1 MSRISKYTTNKVL
14 HLLSITAAALLFPA
28 LSLAQTKTLNFYI
41 DKKIQT
47 LTLDQK
53 IGQLFIVGF
62 TGQELSPELTHFIRR
77 YKPGSFILFKRNIS
91 SIPQITKLNNDL
103 YRLSFSATN
112 LPPLLAVDQEGGS
125 VSRLPIYPPPPNA
138 LAMGQTQSPL
148 LVEEMGYQTAL
159 FLREVGF
166 NMNLA
171 PVLDVVDLFSAGF
184 IGVRSFGSEA
194 HLVSEM
200 GAAYSKGLL
209 RAKVLPTAKH
219 FPGTGSVTADPHK
232 TIVTSSAS
240 EEVLYSRDI
249 FPFEKYTRI
258 NQPTAVML
266 SHLVYPAID
275 SSGEPASFSSHIID
289 GILRKKMNYQGLVV
303 TDDLQMQG
311 SRLLLKPEEAAL
323 KSLKSGSDVIMLTW
337 SFADQEKTFSRVKK
351 AVLSGEMSEEKLNEK
366 LRRILV
372 AKAMT
377 HSYRKD
383 SSDNTIVRDRK
394 LSSTQYFDLEEKV
407 LQSNLRGSLLPT
419 ALPGRSQ
426 KNTRMVAS
434 ESHGKLCLLSPSK
447 IFLDSFAQGY
457 KQEFSRNLL
466 SPTEDVRVINQW
478 LSANACDTIVFTVTG
493 KQSAKTVAKL
503 SPEIKRKT
511 LVVNTGAPRL
521 VRSEKGY
528 FKVIQLYFS
537 HQEAG
542 KKIAQLLEEILK
554 NPSASY
560 AIK

>member
-28 LSLAQTKTLNFYI
+28 LSLAQSKTLNYYI

-62 TGQELSPELTHFIRR
+62 TGQELSPELTHFIQR

-383 SSDNTIVRDRK
+383 SSDKTVIRDRK

-407 LQSNLRGSLLPT
+407 LQSNLRGNLLPT
-419 ALPGRSQ
+419 VLPGRSQ
-426 KNTRMVAS
+426 KNTRMVSS

-478 LSANACDTIVFTVTG
+478 ITANTCDTIVFTVTG
-493 KQSAKTVAKL
+493 KQSSRTVAKL
-503 SPEIKRKT
+503 SPEVKRKT

-521 VRSEKGY
+521 VRSNKGY

-554 NPSASY
+554 NPAASY

>member
-14 HLLSITAAALLFPA
+14 HLLSITAASLLFPA
-28 LSLAQTKTLNFYI
+28 LSLAQTKTLNYYV

-62 TGQELSPELTHFIRR
+62 TGQELSPELTQFIRR

-200 GAAYSKGLL
+200 GTAYSKGLL

-219 FPGTGSVTADPHK
+219 FPGTGSVAADPHK

-240 EEVLYSRDI
+240 EDVLYSRDI

-383 SSDNTIVRDRK
+383 SSDKTVVHDHK
-394 LSSTQYFDLEEKV
+394 LSSTQYFNLEEKV

-503 SPEIKRKT
+503 SPEAKRKT